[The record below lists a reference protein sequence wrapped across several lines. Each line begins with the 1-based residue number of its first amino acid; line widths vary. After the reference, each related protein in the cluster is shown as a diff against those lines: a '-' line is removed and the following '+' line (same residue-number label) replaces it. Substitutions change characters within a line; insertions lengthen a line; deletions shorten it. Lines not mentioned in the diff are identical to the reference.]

1 MGTTTF
7 VDMFLFLKKRIKTII
22 AFMLVGAIIG
32 FAIARFTQSYT
43 ATVSV
48 EYSYDGAADQLDPLG
63 GELDVYEIMQP
74 SLIATALEEIKSDLS
89 VEEVRNLLSV
99 SPVIKTTDAEV
110 QQAKIALGEET
121 GDVTTTNYT
130 ISYTCDVKQGSE
142 FAQRFLFS
150 LLQVYDD
157 YFSEQYL
164 QMNRVSCFMEVVD
177 IDSMDYMEKCDYIK
191 SSLTDI
197 ITKMDRLVDENDEYT
212 STQTGLDFS
221 ALRCL
226 YTNLRD
232 IQYNRLYANVREE
245 LLSVNKE
252 RLIQGYE
259 KKIEDMLLSQ
269 KNNEDESQLAHEL
282 VLTFYEQYKKN
293 NLYYQ
298 ARATQL
304 ETDNNNNNDNKNL
317 VYDYDLSLMINTY
330 DDILLRYVDAGVAA
344 TDLQHEV
351 EYYQDL
357 IDAFR
362 QDTQSEASKAPLYEA
377 ADAQIAEIAAL
388 SMSYADLANRTL
400 ADYYRTKIADNLK
413 YTTSV
418 EVAANVSAKLYVA
431 IGMFLMM
438 FVGCGF
444 VIVMESM
451 KRQIAHRKLD
461 QLQFNG
467 DGTLSM
473 ELIESMTPLEKA
485 FYDQYLIGF
494 DEFYLMYQP
503 MVYKGRWEIAE
514 TLVRWKSPR
523 FGQIMPDE
531 FLAIA
536 EKYKLMDSL
545 GEWILKQACKQ
556 SKEWQDAGVISPA
569 ISVNYSVQQIESQ
582 LFIDSICNIVLES
595 GVDPSN
601 VYLEIS
607 GGGEIRDL
615 KPLMNKFVALK
626 ALHLCLTID
635 RFGDAI
641 SSMRVLYDLPSD
653 MIKLDRRVLK
663 ALLDEKGK
671 EASFL
676 NQVIAIC
683 KERDLSLCACGV
695 EEPWQSIELERI
707 GIFYQQGFY
716 FASPLMVEDYEQRCA
731 AAAAA
736 HKNVGDEADAPEAQ
750 EV

>member
-7 VDMFLFLKKRIKTII
+7 VDMLLFLKKRVKTII
-22 AFMLVGAIIG
+22 AFILVGAVIG
-32 FAIARFTQSYT
+32 YVLALFSQSYT
-43 ATVSV
+43 ATVGL
-48 EYSYDGAADQLDPLG
+48 EYSYDGASDQLNPLG
-63 GELDVYEIMQP
+63 DTLDVYEIMQP
-74 SLIATALEEIKSDLS
+74 SLIATALEAINSDLS

-110 QQAKIALGEET
+110 QQAKIALGDDAS
-121 GDVTTTNYT
+121 DVTTSNYT
-130 ISYTCDVKQGSE
+130 ISYTCSGKLGSE
-142 FAQRFLFS
+142 FAQRFLFE

-164 QMNRVSCFMEVVD
+164 QMNRVSNFMDVVD
-177 IDSMDYMEKCDYIK
+177 VENMDYMEKCDYIE
-191 SSLTDI
+191 SCLDDI
-197 ITKMDRLVDENDEYT
+197 VGKMDRLVNENSDFT
-212 STQTGLDFS
+212 SARTGLDFA

-226 YTNLRD
+226 YINLRE
-232 IQYNRLYANVREE
+232 IQYNRLYANVRME
-245 LLSVNKE
+245 LLSTNKDL
-252 RLIQGYE
+252 LIQGYE

-269 KNNEDESQLAHEL
+269 KNNEDESVLAHEL

-304 ETDNNNNNDNKNL
+304 ETDNSNNDNKNL

-330 DDILLRYVDAGVAA
+330 DDILLRYVNTGVAA
-344 TDLQHEV
+344 TDLQHEA
-351 EYYQDL
+351 EHYQNL
-357 IDAFR
+357 IDAFEA
-362 QDTQSEASKAPLYEA
+362 DKQSEASKAALYEA
-377 ADAQIAEIAAL
+377 ADAQLTEIARL
-388 SMSYADLANRTL
+388 SASYAELANQTL
-400 ADYYRTKIADNLK
+400 DDYYHAKIADNLK

-418 EVAANVSAKLYVA
+418 EVSLNVSKLLYMA
-431 IGMFLMM
+431 IGMFLML

-444 VIVMESM
+444 VIVVEST
-451 KRQIAHRKLD
+451 KRQIAQRGLD

-467 DGTLSM
+467 DGTLSV
-473 ELIESMTPLEKA
+473 ELIEKMSPLEKA
-485 FYDQYLIGF
+485 FYEQYLNGF

-503 MVYKGRWEIAE
+503 MVYKGHWKIAE
-514 TLVRWKSPR
+514 TLVRWKSQR

-545 GEWILKQACKQ
+545 GEWILRQACKQ
-556 SKEWQDAGVISPA
+556 SKAWQDAGMVNPS

-582 LFIDSICNIVLES
+582 LFIDSICNIVVES

-601 VYLEIS
+601 IYLELS
-607 GGGEIRDL
+607 GGGEIRNL
-615 KPLMNKFVALK
+615 KPLMSKFVALK

-635 RFGDAI
+635 RFGDTI

-653 MIKLDRRVLK
+653 MIKLDRRILN
-663 ALLDEKGK
+663 ALRDENGS

-676 NQVIAIC
+676 HQVISIC
-683 KERDLSLCACGV
+683 KDRGLNICACGV
-695 EEPWQSIELERI
+695 EEPWQSIELERL
-707 GIFYQQGFY
+707 GILFQQGFY

-731 AAAAA
+731 AAESA
-736 HKNVGDEADAPEAQ
+736 HTNEDGDASAPEAQ